1 MQHLAL
7 LVGGVDLFPSRRL
20 LFWDLRRQTKACG
33 GVRKCISSPL
43 AIVVALVGDCLLFAP
58 PTHTHRLSRQ
68 GWRGGGATWATAEW
82 GTSEHLSGEEC
93 GLMGF

>member
-20 LFWDLRRQTKACG
+20 LFWDLRRQTKGFG
-33 GVRKCISSPL
+33 GVGKCIASPL

-58 PTHTHRLSRQ
+58 PTHTPTKSTGGGEGVPHGRQLSGARLSI
-68 GWRGGGATWATAEW
+68 
-82 GTSEHLSGEEC
+82 
-93 GLMGF
+93 

>member
-20 LFWDLRRQTKACG
+20 LFWDLRRQTKGFG
-33 GVRKCISSPL
+33 GVGKCIANPL

-58 PTHTHRLSRQ
+58 PTHTHPLSRQ
-68 GWRGGGATWATAEW
+68 GWWEGVPHGRQ
-82 GTSEHLSGEEC
+82 LSGAR
-93 GLMGF
+93 LSI